1 MQIVLGHLRVLKK
14 KKNYKIKT
22 ITRIDFIKYIS
33 PSIYYIPRGASKYAA
48 DGKILDLSSWSLGWN
63 WEIMYSYK

>member
-48 DGKILDLSSWSLGWN
+48 DGKILDLSS
-63 WEIMYSYK
+63 